1 MASVQSP
8 PGWYADPADRTRL
21 RWWSGSEWGESAS
34 TAASPWLPS
43 AVPPRP
49 RKPVWPWIV
58 GGAALLWVILLIG
71 GVLAAIFV
79 PRIVSAF
86 KGPVDAANVYMR
98 DVRDE
103 RLSTAYKQ
111 LCARRFGTVTFD
123 DYVTRIHTQQDQTGR
138 ILKFNA
144 HGTHRVRGQRDDA
157 LVDIDLTTTRGTF
170 PIEADM
176 VKENGHWRWCGY
188 RPAAD

>member
-1 MASVQSP
+1 MMPRTWRWATMASVQSP

-86 KGPVDAANVYMR
+86 KGPVDPANVYMR

-123 DYVTRIHTQQDQTGR
+123 DYVTRI
-138 ILKFNA
+138 
-144 HGTHRVRGQRDDA
+144 
-157 LVDIDLTTTRGTF
+157 
-170 PIEADM
+170 
-176 VKENGHWRWCGY
+176 
-188 RPAAD
+188 